1 MSRQEEANLTLR
13 LYEIRSGEKLR
24 EARFW
29 FTTQFNPQN
38 AREIAALMASG
49 HRESAFYRMVT
60 TYWDMACAFVVFEA
74 IDEKFFH
81 ATQTEHLAVYAKIK
95 PFIAELRQIFGLPD
109 YLENLERVARS
120 APNADDYFVKIRG
133 LMENWREAESRKD
146 N

>member
-29 FTTQFNPQN
+29 FTTEFNPQS
-38 AREIAALMASG
+38 AVEIAALMGSS
-49 HRESAFYRMVT
+49 HRQSAFYRMVT

-81 ATQTEHLAVYAKIK
+81 ATQTEHLAVFAKLE
-95 PFIAELRQIFGLPD
+95 PFIDELRLIFGLPD
-109 YLENLERVARS
+109 YLENLERIARN
-120 APNADDYFVKIRG
+120 APNAEDYFIKIRG
-133 LMENWREAESRKD
+133 LMSRWNEAEKQID
-146 N
+146 K